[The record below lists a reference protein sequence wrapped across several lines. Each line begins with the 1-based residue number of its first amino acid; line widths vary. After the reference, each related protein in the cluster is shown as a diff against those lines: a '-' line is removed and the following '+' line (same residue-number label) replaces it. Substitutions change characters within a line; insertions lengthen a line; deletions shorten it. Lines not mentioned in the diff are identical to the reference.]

1 MTSKSDAK
9 VAEKAPENAVV
20 EPERFDP
27 NAPQAWSI
35 ALGEADEVLGFD
47 LAKDEILDALE
58 GVPFLITRLTFR
70 EAGMLS
76 RDAYVSCEAQ
86 IAPKA
91 ELERRR
97 VDLQKLPF
105 DPGELVVFNDG
116 STGVYRQIVQ
126 YLAIKGFITLPHPV
140 SVSGPGPRYSEKDKK
155 VIYECSYDLPPELW
169 TDVSGG
175 EMRFTPNG
183 KGEYVVN
190 VRLFA
195 RRGIRISE
203 YQNDWTQDGKTRYLA

>member
-1 MTSKSDAK
+1 MTSKSDA
-9 VAEKAPENAVV
+9 NAVEKV
-20 EPERFDP
+20 EEMAVTEPERFDP
-27 NAPQAWSI
+27 NAPQAWSVAI
-35 ALGEADEVLGFD
+35 NEADEVLGFD

-70 EAGMLS
+70 EAGMIS
-76 RDAYVSCEAQ
+76 RDSYVSVECQ
-86 IAPKA
+86 VAPKA

-97 VDLQKLPF
+97 VRLDTLPF

-116 STGVYRQIVQ
+116 STGVYRQLVQ
-126 YLAIKGFITLPHPV
+126 YLKVKGFITLPHPIV
-140 SVSGPGPRYSEKDKK
+140 ESGNGPRYDEKAKK
-155 VIYECSYDLPPELW
+155 IKYECSYDLPPEMW
-169 TDVSGG
+169 TDVHGG

-183 KGEYVVN
+183 KGEYTVN

-203 YQNDWTQDGKTRYLA
+203 YDNDWTKDGKTRYLA